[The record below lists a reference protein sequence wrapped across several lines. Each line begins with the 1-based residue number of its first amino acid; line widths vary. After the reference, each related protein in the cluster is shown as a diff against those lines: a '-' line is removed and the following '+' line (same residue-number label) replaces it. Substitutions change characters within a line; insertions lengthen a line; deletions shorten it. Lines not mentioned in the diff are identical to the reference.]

1 MIVKL
6 GNWARNP
13 VVEKLCAGL
22 LRIEGA
28 CKKTTPQRC
37 LIQMGG
43 ETLASIGLENNVP
56 VIEFVLNK
64 EIYAEA
70 HGAKFVRPHPLAQMA
85 RDGWLQAKPATAEEA
100 GQIVDWIRTSIET
113 AKES

>member
-6 GNWARNP
+6 GNWASNP
-13 VVEKLCAGL
+13 VVEQLCEGL
-22 LRIEGA
+22 LKIAGA
-28 CKKTTPQRC
+28 KKKTTPQRC
-37 LIQMGG
+37 LIQIRG

-56 VIEFVLNK
+56 VIEFVISK

-85 RDGWLQAKPATAEEA
+85 RDGWLQAKPETAEEA
-100 GQIVDWIRTSIET
+100 GQIVAWICASIE
-113 AKES
+113 AANKA